1 MFNFGFRE
9 RILLLCATDSYAF
22 DSDFKRFFSCYTEKL
37 MIHGR
42 YKWNNID
49 NYPCMMYMHML

>member
-1 MFNFGFRE
+1 M
-9 RILLLCATDSYAF
+9 LCATDSYAF